1 MWREFRPALRFLF
14 VFIGIYLA
22 GNVFYGLWIE
32 SYENRPDPATTAVT
46 FQTSGMLN
54 LLGYPTAVT
63 ENTHGPTVLLSN
75 DVKVILSVYEGCNG
89 INVMI
94 VFVAFLAAFGGS
106 LKKMSWFLP
115 AGIILIH
122 LSNLARIILLYF
134 VAVGYRHYFYYVHK
148 YIFTAVIYMMVFAL
162 WIIWVKIN
170 GQQKEAK
177 VA

>member
-1 MWREFRPALRFLF
+1 MDRIVRKQARSCNDGGNIPNFRD
-14 VFIGIYLA
+14 VESVGIPYC
-22 GNVFYGLWIE
+22 GN
-32 SYENRPDPATTAVT
+32 R
-46 FQTSGMLN
+46 
-54 LLGYPTAVT
+54 
-63 ENTHGPTVLLSN
+63 NTHGPTVLLSN

-148 YIFTAVIYMMVFAL
+148 YIFTAVIYMMVFAY
-162 WIIWVKIN
+162 
-170 GQQKEAK
+170 GSFG
-177 VA
+177 